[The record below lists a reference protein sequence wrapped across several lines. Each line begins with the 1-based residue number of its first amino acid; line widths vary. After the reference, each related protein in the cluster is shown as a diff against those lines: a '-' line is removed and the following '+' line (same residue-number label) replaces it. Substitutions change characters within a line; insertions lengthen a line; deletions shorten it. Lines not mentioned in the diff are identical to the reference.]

1 MSLETLSI
9 RDIEEKTADIYEAVV
24 ILSKRT
30 RQIIQSRMI
39 ERAMEE
45 RGGED
50 LGVFDVS
57 EDKNPEDYVEMVK
70 PSTIAVS
77 DFLDGKINWQYV
89 LEEKDN

>member
-77 DFLDGKINWQYV
+77 DFLEGKINWQYA
-89 LEEKDN
+89 LEEEDN

>member
-30 RQIIQSRMI
+30 RQIIQSRMF

-77 DFLDGKINWQYV
+77 DFLEGKINWQYA
-89 LEEKDN
+89 LEEEDN

>member
-77 DFLDGKINWQYV
+77 DFLEGKINWQYV
-89 LEEKDN
+89 LEEEDN

>member
-9 RDIEEKTADIYEAVV
+9 RDIEEKTVDIYEAVV

-77 DFLDGKINWQYV
+77 DFLEGKINWQYA
-89 LEEKDN
+89 LEEEDN